1 VIYRKTP
8 NPLGEG
14 DLYLYAP
21 PDLESTL
28 AAAADGAPVSRAV
41 LAADAAPEENDVRA
55 LERQLRQA
63 WTGRARRA
71 FGWAMWWLLAGP
83 ALSLLWAKVA
93 EPVSGVLLLPA
104 LKRFGATLGASSGGP
119 VLAAAVFLAP
129 WIWSWARGVRDLA
142 DARRFRRL
150 AKAAASRRLREAP
163 LRRETDPAL
172 AAFSTEAEPLRARLR
187 TGAAAIGE
195 RGADG
200 AGEAA
205 DAARQLALLAARHGL
220 AEVSQVYAAVYN
232 RFGASERRLAR
243 SERGGAGV
251 MAERRASGEAKRVQK
266 EVRRL
271 LARYRPGFRPPSSPL
286 APALG
291 VLAGVVVLAAS
302 VAGTGLYVVDRSGAM
317 LLEPVGLRAARAMG
331 LANAQESVPEVVQGP
346 ATGWAPP
353 YPLTGRR
360 YVSFEPQPILISA
373 RFHRVAADRWDVIQ
387 IGTAFRISNVEQWA
401 RFDADGHGADRLPLL
416 LSTAFEEYVR
426 SNQQQAAQ
434 FVVSQNPALANNP
447 QQAMQRADQLLEQ
460 QLDGFTRYFVT
471 NVAPDSVQQFGIQ
484 LASESQSRIVR
495 GVPDEVAN
503 TLLGE

>member
-1 VIYRKTP
+1 MIYRKTASP
-8 NPLGEG
+8 IGEG
-14 DLYLYAP
+14 DLYLYAAP
-21 PDLESTL
+21 ELETTL

-41 LAADAAPEENDVRA
+41 LAADAAPEESDVRA
-55 LERQLRQA
+55 LERQVRQA

-71 FGWAMWWLLAGP
+71 LGWAVWWLLAGP
-83 ALSLLWAKVA
+83 ALSLLWAKIA
-93 EPVSGVLLLPA
+93 EPISGILLFPPLE
-104 LKRFGATLGASSGGP
+104 RFVATLGASSGGP

-129 WIWSWARGVRDLA
+129 WIWSWSRGVRDLA

-163 LRRETDPAL
+163 LRREADPAL
-172 AAFSTEAEPLRARLR
+172 AAFSAEAGPLRTRLR

-200 AGEAA
+200 ASEAA
-205 DAARQLALLAARHGL
+205 DAARQLTLLATRHGL
-220 AEVSQVYAAVYN
+220 AEVSQVYSALYN
-232 RFGASERRLAR
+232 RFGASESRLTRA
-243 SERGGAGV
+243 EKGGAGM
-251 MAERRASGEAKRVQK
+251 MAERRAAGEAKRVQN

-271 LARYRPGFRPPSSPL
+271 LARYRPGFRPPASPL

-291 VLAGVVVLAAS
+291 IVAGVIVLAAS

-317 LLEPVGLRAARAMG
+317 LLEPVGLRAARTIG
-331 LANAQESVPEVVQGP
+331 QANAQEAAPEVIQGP
-346 ATGWAPP
+346 ATGLALP

-387 IGTAFRISNVEQWA
+387 IGTAYRISNVEAWA

-416 LSTAFEEYVR
+416 LSGDFEEYVR

-434 FVVSQNPALANNP
+434 FVVSQNPTLSNNP

-471 NVAPDSVQQFGIQ
+471 NVAPDSTQQAGIQ

-495 GVPDEVAN
+495 SVPDEVAN
-503 TLLGE
+503 ALLGE